1 MTLAKVVKLWHRCKI
16 LRLISHIFRPFA
28 PLIAEKAVNSP
39 NDMEGLLQ
47 YIWQHRLWLSED
59 MVTNDGR
66 RVRVIDPGLLNTDAG
81 PDFFNAKVEIDGHL
95 WVGNVE
101 IHVRAS
107 DWKRHHHDE
116 DPAYDSVILHVV
128 EKDDAPVQRI
138 NGELIPQVEL
148 RVSPRFNEC
157 YDRLVNAKVELPC
170 AARLKEVPPLTVTE
184 WIEALAFERLHGKVD
199 RVRELYD
206 RYNGS
211 WQDICYV
218 LLART
223 LGFGINN
230 DAFERLARVTP
241 LRLLHKHSDSI
252 LQVEALLFGQAGL
265 LNGAHDSET
274 YYQQLTREYAFLANK
289 FSLRPIE
296 GTAWRLFRSRP
307 QNFPYRRIALLAQF
321 VHGGFNLMNDILN
334 IEDTKALRQL
344 FDLEL
349 SGYWTTH
356 FSFGKPSPSAGHALS
371 GSSIDIVLINT
382 VAPLY
387 YAYGE
392 LTDDYRMTDRA
403 IALLEDIRPE
413 HNSIVTMFKAAGIK
427 CDNALTSQALIQLR
441 RNYCEA
447 RKCIYCRLGHRLL
460 ATDARQ
466 A

>member
-1 MTLAKVVKLWHRCKI
+1 
-16 LRLISHIFRPFA
+16 
-28 PLIAEKAVNSP
+28 
-39 NDMEGLLQ
+39 MEGLLQ
-47 YIWQHRLWLSED
+47 YIWQHKLWLSED

-128 EKDDAPVQRI
+128 EKDDAPVHRI

-157 YDRLVNAKVELPC
+157 YDRLINATVELPC
-170 AARLKEVPPLTVTE
+170 AARIKEVPQLTVTE

-211 WQDICYV
+211 WEDICYV
-218 LLART
+218 MLART

-265 LNGAHDSET
+265 LNGVHDSET

-296 GTAWRLFRSRP
+296 GSAWRLFRSRP

-321 VHGGFNLMNDILN
+321 VHGGFNLMNDILDAAG
-334 IEDTKALRQL
+334 DTSALREL
-344 FDLEL
+344 FDVEL
-349 SGYWTTH
+349 SGYWATH
-356 FSFGKPSPSAGHALS
+356 YSFGKPSPSAGRALS
-371 GSSIDIVLINT
+371 SGSIDIVLINV

-387 YAYGE
+387 YARGE
-392 LTDDYRMTDRA
+392 MTDDYTMTDRA
-403 IALLEDIRPE
+403 IELLEDLRPE
-413 HNSIVTMFKAAGIK
+413 RNSIVTMFQNAGIR

-441 RNYCEA
+441 RSYCEA

-460 ATDARQ
+460 ATDARSQ
-466 A
+466 

>member
-1 MTLAKVVKLWHRCKI
+1 
-16 LRLISHIFRPFA
+16 
-28 PLIAEKAVNSP
+28 
-39 NDMEGLLQ
+39 MEGLLQ

-59 MVTNDGR
+59 MATNDGR
-66 RVRVIDPGLLNTDAG
+66 RVRVIDPGLLNTDSG

-116 DPAYDSVILHVV
+116 DRAYDNVILHVV
-128 EKDDAPVQRI
+128 EKDDAPVYRTS
-138 NGELIPQVEL
+138 GELIPQVEL
-148 RVSPRFNEC
+148 KVSPRFNEC

-170 AARLKEVPPLTVTE
+170 AARIKEVPQLTITE

-199 RVRELYD
+199 RVQELYD
-206 RYNGS
+206 RYHGS
-211 WQDICYV
+211 WEDICYV
-218 LLART
+218 MLART

-241 LRLLHKHSDSI
+241 IRLLHKHSDSI

-265 LNGAHDSET
+265 LNGAHADDA
-274 YYQQLTREYAFLANK
+274 YYQQLMREYAFLRDK

-296 GTAWRLFRSRP
+296 GTAWKLFRSRP

-321 VHGGFNLMNDILN
+321 VLGGFNLMNDILN
-334 IEDTKALRQL
+334 APDTQALRQL
-344 FDLEL
+344 FDIEL

-356 FSFGKPSPSAGHALS
+356 YSFGKPSPGAGRALS
-371 GSSIDIVLINT
+371 NSSIDIVLINT

-387 YAYGE
+387 YARGE
-392 LTDDYRMTDRA
+392 ITDDYAMTDRA

-413 HNSIVTMFKAAGIK
+413 RNSIVTLFTSAGIK
-427 CDNALTSQALIQLR
+427 CDDALTSQALIQLR

-460 ATDARQ
+460 ATDARMV
-466 A
+466 

>member
-1 MTLAKVVKLWHRCKI
+1 
-16 LRLISHIFRPFA
+16 
-28 PLIAEKAVNSP
+28 
-39 NDMEGLLQ
+39 MEGLLQ
-47 YIWQHRLWLSED
+47 YIWQHKLWLSED
-59 MVTNDGR
+59 MVTVDGR

-128 EKDDAPVQRI
+128 EKDDAPVHRI

-148 RVSPRFNEC
+148 KVSPRFNEC

-170 AARLKEVPPLTVTE
+170 AARLKEVPQLTVTE

-199 RVRELYD
+199 HVRELYD

-211 WQDICYV
+211 WEDICYV
-218 LLART
+218 MLART
-223 LGFGINN
+223 LGFGING
-230 DAFERLARVTP
+230 DAFERLARATP

-265 LNGAHDSET
+265 LNGAHDSDP

-289 FSLRPIE
+289 FSLHPIE

-321 VHGGFNLMNDILN
+321 VKGGFNLMNDILKAT
-334 IEDTKALRQL
+334 DTKQLRQL
-344 FDLEL
+344 FDVEL

-356 FSFGKPSPSAGHALS
+356 YSFGKPSPGAGRALS
-371 GSSIDIVLINT
+371 NSSIDIVLINT

-387 YAYGE
+387 YARGE
-392 LTDDYRMTDRA
+392 MTDDYGMTDRA
-403 IALLEDIRPE
+403 IELLEDIRPE
-413 HNSIVTMFKAAGIK
+413 QNSIVKMFRDAGIK
-427 CDNALTSQALIQLR
+427 CDDALTSQALIQLR

-466 A
+466 S